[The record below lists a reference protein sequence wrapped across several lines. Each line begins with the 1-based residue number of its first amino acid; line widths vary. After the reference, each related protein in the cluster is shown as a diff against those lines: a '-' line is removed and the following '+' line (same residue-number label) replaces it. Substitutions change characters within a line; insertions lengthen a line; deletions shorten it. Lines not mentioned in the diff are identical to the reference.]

1 MDVRATAYY
10 LPISPQKI
18 RLVCDQVR
26 GMPPR
31 DAMDV
36 LRHMPQKGAGLV
48 LKVVKSAAANAE
60 NNFELDPAEMVI
72 SRIYA
77 DEGPRRPW
85 RRFGARGRFK
95 PWIRRTVHVTVVLS
109 ERQAAAAHAGTRG
122 ASDEESQPARRG
134 RGRTIRQGSE

>member
-1 MDVRATAYY
+1 MDVKAVAYY

-26 GMPPR
+26 GMAPH

-36 LRHMPQKGAGLV
+36 LRFMPQKGAPLV
-48 LKVVKSAAANAE
+48 YKVVKSAVANAE

-72 SRIYA
+72 SKIFA

-95 PWIRRTVHVTVVLS
+95 PWIRRTAHVTVVLS
-109 ERQAAAAHAGTRG
+109 ERAPAAATAA
-122 ASDEESQPARRG
+122 PAKTGEAKSERRG
-134 RGRTIRQGSE
+134 RGRRQESE